1 MRHHP
6 LLHSIRIK
14 KIKTLQTG
22 LDRFAFDN
30 KLDFLKS
37 VSDSFM
43 MDNLD
48 LETATFH
55 VAIERMPPLILQ
67 FDLDA
72 LAQQPILTVV
82 WILLI
87 GMIVFFVSSTIL
99 VSCLIRNVYQGKA
112 LFQSISTCQ
121 CSATNQ

>member
-1 MRHHP
+1 
-6 LLHSIRIK
+6 
-14 KIKTLQTG
+14 
-22 LDRFAFDN
+22 
-30 KLDFLKS
+30 
-37 VSDSFM
+37 M

-48 LETATFH
+48 LEIGPFH

>member
-1 MRHHP
+1 
-6 LLHSIRIK
+6 
-14 KIKTLQTG
+14 
-22 LDRFAFDN
+22 
-30 KLDFLKS
+30 
-37 VSDSFM
+37 
-43 MDNLD
+43 MDNLE

-55 VAIERMPPLILQ
+55 IAIERMPPLILQ

-72 LAQQPILTVV
+72 LEKQPILIVV

-87 GMIVFFVSSTIL
+87 GMIVFLVTSTVL